1 MKKIH
6 DKNYWISRLELQVHP
21 EGGFYKEIYRS
32 EIAVNLTSDTHQKRT
47 ASTSI
52 YYLLDAE
59 TKSFCHRLQSD
70 EIWYYHAGAPVTLY
84 LIDEAGNWSL
94 KICGPNEGEELAV
107 LIPKNTWFG
116 ARVTEPHA
124 FVLVSCVVS
133 PGFDFNDFEMID
145 RNELIEMFPQ
155 HKEGILQ
162 YTLK

>member
-1 MKKIH
+1 MKKTL
-6 DKNYWISRLELQVHP
+6 DKNYWINRLDLQVHP

-32 EIAVNLTSDTHQKRT
+32 DVKVNNTRGQQRI

-52 YYLLDAE
+52 YYLLDAD

-94 KICGPNEGEELAV
+94 KICGPGEGEELSV

-116 ARVTEPHA
+116 ARVTQPDS
-124 FVLVSCVVS
+124 FVLVSCIVS
-133 PGFDFNDFEMID
+133 PGFDFTDFEMID
-145 RNELIEMFPQ
+145 RNELIELFPQ
-155 HKEGILQ
+155 HKEGILK
-162 YTLK
+162 YTLN